1 MTATAGPAARP
12 RRERTKNAAM
22 RRAQMLQATLRSVAR
37 HGLASTTLATVSQ
50 EAGLSQGVAVFYF
63 ENKQRLLAEALR
75 SHYDTY
81 RRTWK
86 AHLEQAGPD
95 PVERLAALMRADF
108 DPAVFDP
115 EALAIWHA
123 FWGQASAR
131 PIYAEIA
138 DSFDSERAGVLAEIC
153 GELVGPGGEDPRS
166 LAAGIDALT
175 DGLWLRAYLA
185 PEWPTAG
192 AALETTGR
200 FLRALFPDHAGRIAA
215 ALDADPSPAA

>member
-1 MTATAGPAARP
+1 MTAAAPAARP

-22 RRAQMLQATLRSVAR
+22 RRAQMLEATLRSVAR

-50 EAGLSQGVAVFYF
+50 ESGLSQGVVVFYF

-75 SHYDTY
+75 SHYEAY

-86 AHLEQAGPD
+86 AHLEEADAD
-95 PVERLAALMRADF
+95 PVARLAALMRADF
-108 DPAVFDP
+108 DPAIFNP
-115 EALAIWHA
+115 EALAIWHG

-138 DSFDSERAGVLAEIC
+138 DSFDSERAGVLAEVC
-153 GELVGPGGEDPRS
+153 DELVGPGGGDPRS
-166 LAAGIDALT
+166 LAGGIDALT

-185 PEWPTAG
+185 PEWPPAG
-192 AALETTGR
+192 AALATTAR
-200 FLRALFPDHAGRIAA
+200 FLRALFPDHAERIAA
-215 ALDADPSPAA
+215 ALGTDPTPPG